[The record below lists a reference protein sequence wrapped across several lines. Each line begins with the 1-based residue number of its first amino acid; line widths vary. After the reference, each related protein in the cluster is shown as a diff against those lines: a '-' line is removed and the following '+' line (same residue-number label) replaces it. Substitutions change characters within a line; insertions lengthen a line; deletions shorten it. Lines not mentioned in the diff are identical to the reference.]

1 MGSVKAQT
9 PPGSD
14 FKPAVPAQILE
25 TLLWRIPEIFMSHI
39 HASRN
44 LITA

>member
-1 MGSVKAQT
+1 MGSAKAQT
-9 PPGSD
+9 PPRSN
-14 FKPAVPAQILE
+14 FEPAVLAQTLE
-25 TLLWRIPEIFMSHI
+25 TMLWRIPEIFMSHI